1 MQINLLKTKIMSIGV
16 LIASE
21 NERLKEML
29 KKIEVV
35 IRLMENKNA

>member
-1 MQINLLKTKIMSIGV
+1 MSIGV